1 MKPKI
6 VVKIWIDVLL
16 ILTLFL
22 LMGFQFWGDE
32 VHEWI
37 GVGIF
42 ALFFLHQMLNR
53 NWYKNLHKGK
63 YTFFR
68 ICGSMI
74 NMLLFV
80 MILLLAYS
88 SVVMSRYVFDFLEP
102 GGSMS
107 LARRLHILASY
118 WGFILMSAHLGLHWS
133 MVIWMAKKRIQFP
146 ICTKVSSV
154 IGLFIASYGAFVF
167 IKRDFLTYMFL
178 KSEFVFMDYSE
189 PKILFYLDHLA
200 LMGSFIFVFHY
211 AGKIMR
217 VKRIMEK
224 SKVKQ

>member
-16 ILTLFL
+16 TLTLFL

-42 ALFFLHQMLNR
+42 ALFFLHQILNR

-63 YTFFR
+63 YTAFR

-74 NMLLFV
+74 NMLLFIV
-80 MILLLAYS
+80 MLLLGYS
-88 SVVMSRYVFDFLEP
+88 SVVMSRYVLDFLEP

-133 MVIWMAKKRIQFP
+133 MVIDMVKKKMAFAIP
-146 ICTKVSSV
+146 PKVSLLT
-154 IGLFIASYGAFVF
+154 GFFIAAYGVSVF
-167 IKRDFLTYMFL
+167 IKRNFLTYMFL
-178 KSEFVFMDYSE
+178 QSEFVFMDYSE
-189 PKILFYLDHLA
+189 PKILFYLDYLA
-200 LMGSFIFVFHY
+200 LMGLLIFVFHY
-211 AGKIMR
+211 AGKILR
-217 VKRIMEK
+217 VRRVPGK
-224 SKVKQ
+224 SEVEQ